1 MRGAAEVDFLNEGH
15 GALLRLLPG
24 HAARN
29 RERERHI
36 MKNRLPGEKLIEL
49 LEYHHPVGTWP
60 GDNVAIDGNRAFA
73 GLQIPADRLQQVDF
87 PQPDGPST
95 TNRSDLFTS
104 KLTLSVAVTR
114 RLASYSGA

>member
-73 GLQIPADRLQQVDF
+73 GLQIPADRLQQSGL
-87 PQPDGPST
+87 P
-95 TNRSDLFTS
+95 
-104 KLTLSVAVTR
+104 ATR
-114 RLASYSGA
+114 RPKHHEPSELLNVEPAPAVG